1 MTKFKLFLRQNS
13 LAIIGSVGLIL
24 VLVGLLFAI
33 WPHSHPNI
41 ATVFIS
47 VGSSLIAASMTAF
60 LSPVT
65 EEVYQ
70 RFLKMGVTEVY
81 ASRRD
86 IDHNRWC
93 KEWLAGASERVKLI
107 GIAHHEWARDNDFEP
122 AILDRVRHK
131 VEIHVYF
138 LDPNSDVALKRSEE
152 DTGRDL
158 INTIKKSIEV
168 MWNIRNKLEAEAKE
182 KFKLFVYSATPA
194 GITWVDNLIVA
205 SHYLAAFQNLT
216 SPALILRPVSSQDMY
231 SVYAKN
237 ARAIAEHATELKT
250 EIIDQYIPPKKLEPA
265 PVPGAEGGDGP
276 AR

>member
-1 MTKFKLFLRQNS
+1 
-13 LAIIGSVGLIL
+13 
-24 VLVGLLFAI
+24 
-33 WPHSHPNI
+33 
-41 ATVFIS
+41 
-47 VGSSLIAASMTAF
+47 
-60 LSPVT
+60 
-65 EEVYQ
+65 
-70 RFLKMGVTEVY
+70 
-81 ASRRD
+81 
-86 IDHNRWC
+86 
-93 KEWLAGASERVKLI
+93 
-107 GIAHHEWARDNDFEP
+107 
-122 AILDRVRHK
+122 
-131 VEIHVYF
+131 
-138 LDPNSDVALKRSEE
+138 
-152 DTGRDL
+152 
-158 INTIKKSIEV
+158 

>member
-81 ASRRD
+81 ASKRD

-93 KEWLAGASERVKLI
+93 KEWLAGASE
-107 GIAHHEWARDNDFEP
+107 
-122 AILDRVRHK
+122 
-131 VEIHVYF
+131 
-138 LDPNSDVALKRSEE
+138 
-152 DTGRDL
+152 
-158 INTIKKSIEV
+158 KSQTH
-168 MWNIRNKLEAEAKE
+168 RN
-182 KFKLFVYSATPA
+182 
-194 GITWVDNLIVA
+194 
-205 SHYLAAFQNLT
+205 
-216 SPALILRPVSSQDMY
+216 
-231 SVYAKN
+231 
-237 ARAIAEHATELKT
+237 RA
-250 EIIDQYIPPKKLEPA
+250 P
-265 PVPGAEGGDGP
+265 
-276 AR
+276 

>member
-13 LAIIGSVGLIL
+13 LALIGSVGLIL

-81 ASRRD
+81 ASKRD

-93 KEWLAGASERVKLI
+93 KEWLAGASE
-107 GIAHHEWARDNDFEP
+107 
-122 AILDRVRHK
+122 
-131 VEIHVYF
+131 
-138 LDPNSDVALKRSEE
+138 
-152 DTGRDL
+152 
-158 INTIKKSIEV
+158 KSQTH
-168 MWNIRNKLEAEAKE
+168 RN
-182 KFKLFVYSATPA
+182 
-194 GITWVDNLIVA
+194 
-205 SHYLAAFQNLT
+205 
-216 SPALILRPVSSQDMY
+216 
-231 SVYAKN
+231 
-237 ARAIAEHATELKT
+237 RA
-250 EIIDQYIPPKKLEPA
+250 P
-265 PVPGAEGGDGP
+265 
-276 AR
+276 